1 MNIQIHNVN
10 ALITVFLAL
19 CLNTIL
25 ILLVMKR
32 SPTEMTLYRR
42 ILIHTAIVDIVFSV
56 LTLLSGFA
64 LLPLAMNILNFSVA
78 IQLLFFQTEM
88 SQNFLFLQM
97 CASIPAYWL
106 PVLNPLVTICT
117 VSDYRSALSILIRST
132 TSSRNRNAGV
142 FAPVDLPQIRVSR
155 PTNYANPTINNYV

>member
-1 MNIQIHNVN
+1 MQLSIIENGICYTIIIICGFKIVKFVHKN
-10 ALITVFLAL
+10 AYRNATHGQQVHKQLTINLI
-19 CLNTIL
+19 I
-25 ILLVMKR
+25 K
-32 SPTEMTLYRR
+32 
-42 ILIHTAIVDIVFSV
+42 
-56 LTLLSGFA
+56 A

-88 SQNFLFLQM
+88 SPNFLFLQM

-117 VSDYRSALSILIRST
+117 VSDYRSALSILIRPI

-142 FAPVDLPQIRVSR
+142 FAADDQPQIRVIR
-155 PTNYANPTINNYV
+155 PTNYANPTINNYVK